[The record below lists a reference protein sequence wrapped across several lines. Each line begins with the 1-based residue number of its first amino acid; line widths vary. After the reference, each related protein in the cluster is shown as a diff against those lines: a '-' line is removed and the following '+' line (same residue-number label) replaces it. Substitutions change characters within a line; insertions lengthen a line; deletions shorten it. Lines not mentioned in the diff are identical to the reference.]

1 MSDGIDQSAMLLGEM
16 KAQIVSLQASVVELT
31 RKSDER
37 GARTYKELEGIRLD
51 QAEMRQDIKEVK
63 KSLDDKAAELEG
75 RLDAAE
81 PTLKEINRWRERFI
95 GIQMFLGALTAAIG
109 GMTVYF
115 WKWIAVKIGMN

>member
-1 MSDGIDQSAMLLGEM
+1 MSEGIDQTAMLLGEM
-16 KAQIVSLQASVVELT
+16 KATIESLKATVVELA

-51 QAEMRQDIKEVK
+51 QAEIRQDVKEVK

-75 RLDAAE
+75 RLDSAE

-115 WKWIAVKIGMN
+115 WKWIAVRMGLN